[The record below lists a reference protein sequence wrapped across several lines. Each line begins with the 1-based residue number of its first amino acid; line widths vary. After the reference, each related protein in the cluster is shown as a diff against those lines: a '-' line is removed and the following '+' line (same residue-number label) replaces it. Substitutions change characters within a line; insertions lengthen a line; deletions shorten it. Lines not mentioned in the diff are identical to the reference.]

1 MNDTDFDLLCEG
13 ASPEEAKRI
22 RKLLAEWCKGDE
34 NSFPVQMA
42 LLTRAQWR
50 AASRVPQLMSE
61 SHTEF
66 ERQLGELFGKFM
78 QLVRNYEQSGQTK
91 VKEMD
96 RLLTFHGEN
105 VGRSIEQARS
115 QLSAAEKVSARI
127 QGNLKQSAGCWKEA
141 QEAFEE
147 EQRNLALTIRELK
160 KQRDRQEWMAFI
172 WLLILVLVVGMIVGV
187 HLPRW

>member
-1 MNDTDFDLLCEG
+1 MDDTDFDLLCEG

-34 NSFPVQMA
+34 NSFPVQLA

-96 RLLTFHGEN
+96 RLLTAQGEK
-105 VGRSIEQARS
+105 VDRTVKQARS
-115 QLSAAEKVSARI
+115 ELSAAEKVTERI
-127 QGNLKQSAGCWKEA
+127 RGDLKQSAGCWKEA

-147 EQRNLALTIRELK
+147 EQRNLAQTIRELK
-160 KQRDRQEWMAFI
+160 KERDWQEWMAFI
-172 WLLILVLVVGMIVGV
+172 WLLVLVLVIGMVLGV